1 MQKEEAFGASK
12 STKEQEEGA
21 EEAKRHTRW
30 KRSDM
35 GSDCAQRAGGVGAR
49 GEVQQVKLIRGDTA
63 SQAKLV
69 QIL

>member
-12 STKEQEEGA
+12 ATKEQEEGA

-35 GSDCAQRAGGVGAR
+35 GSDCAQRAGVGAR

-63 SQAKLV
+63 SQAKLA